1 MFYIDQSGRKF
12 RIRFLEHIKSIIFFF
27 NLVKFNNEVSTH
39 FNKKR
44 HDYLSDLKF
53 CIFIKDI
60 YNFSDRLSIE
70 TDLINI
76 FLKLNLINSELPD
89 IKYINKLAFSF

>member
-1 MFYIDQSGRKF
+1 MI
-12 RIRFLEHIKSIIFFF
+12 
-27 NLVKFNNEVSTH
+27 KFNNEVSTH
-39 FNKKR
+39 FNEKR

-53 CIFIKDI
+53 CIFKKDI
-60 YNFSDRLSIE
+60 YNLSDRLSIE

-76 FLKLNLINSELPD
+76 FLTLKLNLINSKLPD